1 MEELERQVIRQ
12 VLERNG
18 WRMAATA
25 RELGLERSH
34 LYKKVRALG
43 IERPE

>member
-1 MEELERQVIRQ
+1 
-12 VLERNG
+12 
-18 WRMAATA
+18 MANTA

-43 IERPE
+43 IKLAKDDDDEPDES